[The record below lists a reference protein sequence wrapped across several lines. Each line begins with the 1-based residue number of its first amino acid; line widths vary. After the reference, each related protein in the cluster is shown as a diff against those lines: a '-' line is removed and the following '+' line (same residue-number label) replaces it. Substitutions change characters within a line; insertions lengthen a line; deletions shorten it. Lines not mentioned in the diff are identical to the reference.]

1 MLGCT
6 LALLCVVLH
15 HFVFNSDQQVLSMI
29 QNHHEGNGAEIICL
43 KINILITVLKHSR
56 FLKKRSGFASNTLTN
71 IKNV

>member
-15 HFVFNSDQQVLSMI
+15 PFVFNFYHQVLSMI
-29 QNHHEGNGAEIICL
+29 QNHHEGNGAEMICF

-56 FLKKRSGFASNTLTN
+56 FLKKRSGFASNTVTN
-71 IKNV
+71 INNI